1 MDFYEIALEDSEVSS
16 YIMLIYSL
24 LLLLVCFMYSTRKIT
39 FLPTIRD

>member
-1 MDFYEIALEDSEVSS
+1 MDFYETTLDDTSLSS

-39 FLPTIRD
+39 FLPTIRH